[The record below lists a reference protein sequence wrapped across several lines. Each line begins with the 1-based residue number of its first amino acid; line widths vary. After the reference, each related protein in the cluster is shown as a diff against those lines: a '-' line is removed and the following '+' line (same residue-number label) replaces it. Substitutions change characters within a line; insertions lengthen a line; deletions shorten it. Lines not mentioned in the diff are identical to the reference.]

1 MAPSR
6 VSKPRHTAAKALAKH
21 QVTDDDD
28 ASQQGYQSAGD
39 DNIVVK
45 MAEKIRIDAK
55 ARLQNRRASINKSH
69 EETLKKIE
77 DDTNTAFDEISR
89 RAKQR
94 HKQRME
100 RLYDILRRKSEI
112 ETRMIASAKRID
124 EAYEMAEKAL
134 GSALEHR
141 LHDLREP

>member
-1 MAPSR
+1 ML
-6 VSKPRHTAAKALAKH
+6 T
-21 QVTDDDD
+21 T
-28 ASQQGYQSAGD
+28 YQ
-39 DNIVVK
+39 
-45 MAEKIRIDAK
+45 AK

-77 DDTNTAFDEISR
+77 DDTNTAFDEISK
-89 RAKQR
+89 RAYVVPLSTKVVKLTRNRKQR

>member
-1 MAPSR
+1 ML
-6 VSKPRHTAAKALAKH
+6 T
-21 QVTDDDD
+21 T
-28 ASQQGYQSAGD
+28 YQ
-39 DNIVVK
+39 
-45 MAEKIRIDAK
+45 AK
-55 ARLQNRRASINKSH
+55 ARLQNRRAGINKSH

-89 RAKQR
+89 RAYVVPLSTKVVKLTRNRKQR